1 MRDLP
6 LPTAGFAKIE
16 EAIAFPKLDF
26 RRSLQPRQPQALVVQ
41 ETADERTLAA
51 TEVEAFWAS
60 NLAHVRQAQRLRY
73 TVFADEMGARLPEV
87 VEGHDVD
94 RFDDYCEHLLVRH
107 KPTGDI
113 VGTYRV
119 LTPAQAKR
127 AGGLYTETEFDA
139 SALQDLRSDLVE
151 LGRSCVHAEF
161 RSGAVIMALWT
172 ALAQFMQRNRLQ
184 YMVGCASIPMQQ
196 SGVAPG
202 LGVDLAA
209 SVWMQLKDRYMAA
222 EHRRVHARLPLPMD
236 ERGVQV
242 QAEPPALIKAYLRLG
257 ARILGA
263 PSWDPDF
270 NTADLPLLMC
280 LQDMPSRYRKHFLG
294 A

>member
-6 LPTAGFAKIE
+6 LPTAGFANLE
-16 EAIAFPKLDF
+16 EAVGLPKLDL
-26 RRSLQPRQPQALVVQ
+26 RRLLQPRPSLPMPAPVAL
-41 ETADERTLAA
+41 ERTVAA
-51 TEVEAFWAS
+51 TEIEAFWAGS
-60 NLAHVRQAQRLRY
+60 LAQVRQAQRLRY
-73 TVFADEMGARLPEV
+73 SVFAHEMGARLPQLI
-87 VEGHDVD
+87 EGHDID

-119 LTPAQAKR
+119 LTPAQAMR
-127 AGGLYTETEFDA
+127 AGGLYTETEFDVA
-139 SALQDLRSDLVE
+139 ALDDLRSDLVE

-172 ALAQFMQRNRLQ
+172 ALAQFMQRNRLEH
-184 YMVGCASIPMQQ
+184 MVGCASIPMQQ

-209 SVWMQLKDRYMAA
+209 SVWTQLKDRYMAD
-222 EHRRVHARLPLPMD
+222 EHRRVHARLPLPVNQR
-236 ERGVQV
+236 ESRVQV
-242 QAEPPALIKAYLRLG
+242 EPPALIKAYLRLG
-257 ARILGA
+257 ARILGE

-280 LQDMPSRYRKHFLG
+280 LRDMPSRYRKHFLG
-294 A
+294 